1 MLPRTGCLTVYDWGQ
16 LSLLRRVDR
25 LDSCGLT
32 DVPAA
37 QQRHRHKVSM
47 APSGWKPSK
56 YRVIEPTLAED
67 LVKHYPEKYSLP
79 SEDQLEGLGEEDYAR
94 IVFVNR
100 EEAWIYI
107 EYVDDAD
114 KVYGKLCDY
123 MKCVDLHKNQR
134 VWFHKDRIA
143 EIKSEDDSE

>member
-1 MLPRTGCLTVYDWGQ
+1 
-16 LSLLRRVDR
+16 
-25 LDSCGLT
+25 
-32 DVPAA
+32 
-37 QQRHRHKVSM
+37 M
-47 APSGWKPSK
+47 APAGWKPSK

-67 LVKHYPEKYSLP
+67 LVKHYPGTSEHACDWVLSQPMLFILAGRRCIPPSFVLCAEKYSLP

-100 EEAWIYI
+100 EEAWVYI

-143 EIKSEDDSE
+143 EIKSEDDSD

>member
-1 MLPRTGCLTVYDWGQ
+1 
-16 LSLLRRVDR
+16 
-25 LDSCGLT
+25 
-32 DVPAA
+32 
-37 QQRHRHKVSM
+37 M

>member
-1 MLPRTGCLTVYDWGQ
+1 MGATVTSKARCSARQGQ
-16 LSLLRRVDR
+16 RPERGPSVPYCTS
-25 LDSCGLT
+25 SCGSRDALI
-32 DVPAA
+32 A
-37 QQRHRHKVSM
+37 QKRHRHKAPM
-47 APSGWKPSK
+47 APAGWKPSK

-100 EEAWIYI
+100 EEAWVYI

-114 KVYGKLCDY
+114 KESTNGV
-123 MKCVDLHKNQR
+123 HS
-134 VWFHKDRIA
+134 W
-143 EIKSEDDSE
+143 